1 MSLFHVS
8 SEKFSGITLSGSLFI
23 PNGFVSCFLSEKFHG
38 FYSSMNLLHFSSTSL
53 FHVSLEKFPWITLS
67 VLYSSPLDLFYV
79 SSMKIFTDFYY
90 SVSLFHVYSVKSFMD
105 FDLSLSRLNLSWLW
119 YFKSPTIL
127 SFKRPF
133 SLLKFCDAWMCGLMG
148 IDLQMV
154 LSFGFWSSIF

>member
-1 MSLFHVS
+1 MVLYS
-8 SEKFSGITLSGSLFI
+8 SQWICSVF
-23 PNGFVSCFLSEKFHG
+23 PQCFLSENLHG
-38 FYSSMNLLHFSSTSL
+38 FHSSVNLLHFSSTSF

-127 SFKRPF
+127 SFKGPF

-154 LSFGFWSSIF
+154 LSFGFRSSIF